1 MEIMAN
7 HHDATLILELYKLR
21 TEGAMRE
28 SRDIMAKFIP
38 TSFADVAALQKAVG
52 SRENAA
58 WRQVISYWEMA
69 AEFVLSGALDAD
81 LFLNTNGE
89 NFFYYGRMTPY
100 FEEYS
105 KATGQPFMPKF
116 TKLIETN
123 PAYQERYTM
132 ILARMEAMKKQAAG

>member
-1 MEIMAN
+1 MAN

-21 TEGAMRE
+21 TEGTMRE
-28 SRDIMAKFIP
+28 SRDIMAQFIP
-38 TSFADVAALQKAVG
+38 NSFADIAALQKAMG

-58 WRQVISYWEMA
+58 WRQVLSYWEMA

-81 LFLNTNGE
+81 LFLQTNGE

-100 FEEYS
+100 FEEYA
-105 KATGQPFMPKF
+105 KATGQPFMPKL

-132 ILARMEAMKKQAAG
+132 MMARMEAMKKQAAG